1 MTIDFVSRTIVLTKK
16 EMTAARR
23 FGSDAYK
30 ELQAA
35 RRDNPGYELV
45 TVTRTVKTQRE
56 TYKGLTYAYMEKYIK
71 SHDDAEETIWREY
84 MIYRGT
90 PINPADQL
98 PVAYNYNQMK
108 AWFLGKYEEI
118 AKFYESI
125 A

>member
-1 MTIDFVSRTIVLTKK
+1 MKVDVFARTIMLTKK
-16 EMTAARR
+16 ELSAASR
-23 FGSDAYK
+23 FGSMEYK
-30 ELQAA
+30 NLQIAKSQ
-35 RRDNPGYELV
+35 NPGFQV
-45 TVTRTVKTQRE
+45 TTNSRKTNAQHE

-98 PVAYNYNQMK
+98 PVAYTYKQMQV
-108 AWFLGKYEEI
+108 WFLSKYEAI
-118 AKFYESI
+118 AKFYENI